1 MPSTSYA
8 PSEAAIEAA
17 IAARI
22 GNPGFFQRVAEQL
35 ARGFYVELAHGLVP
49 FGRRPDDKT
58 VRGWPDAFLT
68 EADGTIIA
76 VEATTAADAKTKHW
90 TADLAKLEAQLPSRR
105 RRGLIWVAWC
115 DTTGPTEA
123 AEMREQACR
132 LGLRG
137 SDVHIVFRKDLCARL
152 RAPIHARFWINDLG
166 LSVTHGPFR
175 RIHDVVRETGYRSTA
190 SIFPTAEEYE
200 QNRVYAPPALA
211 DVDRALAEQRAAMVV
226 GHGAAGKTT
235 LAMILAHQP
244 RFKHAA
250 TYYLDLTAASDD
262 PTLTERAGEAFSAF
276 GDRGVLFVVDNA
288 HLDPGAAVRVF
299 EQWESFGGGSELLI
313 LTRRVRGTTKPWD
326 NDPELESMPLP
337 RIDLTIEPGDLEGVY
352 QRLCRARGAEPAV
365 TPDVVDGWHRLFGGD
380 LLSFSAAVLGLLDR
394 SGEPADLEAVDARSY
409 VRRRYLADPDLIPER
424 SALLDL
430 AAVAEIEGLV
440 PVEAFDEDALRT
452 CARQGLVWIEAR
464 GLNGMH
470 RRYRLAH
477 PGLGT
482 LLREAAGLTGK
493 SREDRCRV
501 LESFPYACIAT
512 SLKVRNVG
520 NTREAGGLLSALWR
534 KTDWPLAEIGFGWW
548 RNTIAATIE
557 MNLLTAEEIQ
567 DRFNSWLVQ
576 AGHSQLVEMALAT
589 SLNNLRAF
597 LNYAQAEMPEAATV
611 IRDGLANHPERLV
624 KQALAMPLGHL
635 ASFLAYA
642 QAEMPEVATVIRDGL
657 ANDPEALIQQVLGM
671 PLSHL
676 ASFLAYAQ
684 AEMPEVATVIR
695 DGLANNPEM
704 LVKQALV
711 TPLSHL
717 ASFLAYAQAEMP
729 EVATVIR
736 DGLAN
741 DPERLVKQALVTP
754 LEHLASFLAHA
765 QAEMP
770 EVATVIRDGLANNP
784 ERLVKQ
790 ALVTPLEHLA
800 SFLAYAQA
808 EMPEAAT
815 VIRDG
820 LANNPER
827 LVKQALVTPLEH
839 LASFLAYAQADM
851 PEVATVIRD
860 GLADNP
866 VVLVKRALVTQFEH
880 LASFLAYAQA
890 EMPQVA
896 ATVRDALMSEPAMS
910 VLAKRSVPCGPR
922 SILALCKTDETFI
935 RLLPAIDA
943 GDWSRHWG
951 MTHHRQPTWF
961 RGFASLCYRTDRPDL
976 LGITA
981 EAIIQTAH
989 PDDFPSNLVTIIH
1002 LSFILTSPHGC
1013 TAEQVGEFFARRLP
1027 RGWVAGQYN
1036 SPSATT
1042 GAIAGATRAIAADDR
1057 RWLAPHFRDPALW
1070 RRLEAGQPAER
1081 QFPRRVA
1088 EWLQLLSAARLL
1100 DRTVPSLRT
1109 ADAGLLS
1116 EAAGVVPPG
1125 PADQGIQPMQ
1135 AGLWAGLREWCHL
1148 TGQRPIV
1155 DAALGDGILAQFR
1168 AANLV
1173 DRPRL
1178 AAINAVMIDWL
1189 ERCRTRDWRLIADQG
1204 SLLDAVERQLG
1215 DENPSG

>member
-657 ANDPEALIQQVLGM
+657 AN
-671 PLSHL
+671 
-676 ASFLAYAQ
+676 
-684 AEMPEVATVIR
+684 
-695 DGLANNPEM
+695 NPEM
-704 LVKQALV
+704 
-711 TPLSHL
+711 
-717 ASFLAYAQAEMP
+717 
-729 EVATVIR
+729 R
-736 DGLAN
+736 
-741 DPERLVKQALVTP
+741 VKQALVTP
-754 LEHLASFLAHA
+754 LEHLASFLAYV
-765 QAEMP
+765 QVEMP
-770 EVATVIRDGLANNP
+770 EAATVIRDGLANDP

>member
-657 ANDPEALIQQVLGM
+657 ANNPEMRVKQALVT
-671 PLSHL
+671 PLEHL
-676 ASFLAYAQ
+676 ASFLAYVQ
-684 AEMPEVATVIR
+684 VEMPEAATVIR
-695 DGLANNPEM
+695 DGLANDPER

-711 TPLSHL
+711 TPLGHL
-717 ASFLAYAQAEMP
+717 ASFLAHAQAEMP
-729 EVATVIR
+729 EAETVIR

-770 EVATVIRDGLANNP
+770 EV
-784 ERLVKQ
+784 
-790 ALVTPLEHLA
+790 
-800 SFLAYAQA
+800 
-808 EMPEAAT
+808 AT

>member
-597 LNYAQAEMPEAATV
+597 LNYAQAEMPE
-611 IRDGLANHPERLV
+611 
-624 KQALAMPLGHL
+624 
-635 ASFLAYA
+635 
-642 QAEMPEVATVIRDGL
+642 
-657 ANDPEALIQQVLGM
+657 
-671 PLSHL
+671 
-676 ASFLAYAQ
+676 
-684 AEMPEVATVIR
+684 VATVIR

-704 LVKQALV
+704 RVKQALVTPLEHLASFLAYVQVEMPEAATVIRDGLANDPERLVKQALV
-711 TPLSHL
+711 TPLGHL
-717 ASFLAYAQAEMP
+717 ASFLAHAQAEMP
-729 EVATVIR
+729 EAETVIR

>member
-704 LVKQALV
+704 
-711 TPLSHL
+711 
-717 ASFLAYAQAEMP
+717 
-729 EVATVIR
+729 R
-736 DGLAN
+736 
-741 DPERLVKQALVTP
+741 VKQALVTP

>member
-657 ANDPEALIQQVLGM
+657 AN
-671 PLSHL
+671 
-676 ASFLAYAQ
+676 
-684 AEMPEVATVIR
+684 
-695 DGLANNPEM
+695 NPEM
-704 LVKQALV
+704 RVKQALV
-711 TPLSHL
+711 TPLGHL
-717 ASFLAYAQAEMP
+717 ASFLAHAQAEMP
-729 EVATVIR
+729 EAETVIR

-770 EVATVIRDGLANNP
+770 EV
-784 ERLVKQ
+784 
-790 ALVTPLEHLA
+790 
-800 SFLAYAQA
+800 
-808 EMPEAAT
+808 AT

>member
-704 LVKQALV
+704 RVKQALV
-711 TPLSHL
+711 TPLEHL
-717 ASFLAYAQAEMP
+717 ASFLAYVQVEMP
-729 EVATVIR
+729 EAATVIR

-770 EVATVIRDGLANNP
+770 EV
-784 ERLVKQ
+784 
-790 ALVTPLEHLA
+790 
-800 SFLAYAQA
+800 
-808 EMPEAAT
+808 AT